1 MNPIPTDW
9 LVSWLMVFLRASGLL
24 AVFPLFS
31 APTVPRRLR
40 VALGAG
46 MALLLAPMLPA
57 TEPVPS
63 TTWALVGLMGGEV
76 GVGLL
81 LGFLCRLVFFAV
93 EIAGGLISM
102 EIGLMLP
109 SGMNPNT
116 GEQSSAPAAVL
127 YYLAIMLW
135 LGLDLHH
142 WVLAAFQR
150 TYELLPVGQARL
162 SAAAVEMVVGQS
174 VHLFGVALLITA
186 PVLAVTFI
194 ISLVFAVL
202 GRAVPQMNVF
212 AESFALRILA
222 GLSVMG
228 LTCQLMAQH
237 IINYLNRLPEDILVL
252 ARLLAPPP

>member
-9 LVSWLMVFLRASGLL
+9 LISWLMVFLRASGLL

-57 TEPVPS
+57 AEEVPS
-63 TTWALVGLMGGEV
+63 TTWALVGLMSGEV

-93 EIAGGLISM
+93 EIAGGLIGM

-150 TYELLPVGQARL
+150 TYQLLPVGQARL
-162 SAAAVEMVVGQS
+162 SAGAVEMVVGQS